1 MLMLIDIVAQYV
13 CLFCC
18 LDNPRNWVMPI
29 MEQFEQ
35 FTLPPARLILSALG
49 DVALSEPECR
59 LIGHGGHAD
68 LVTLAPCPGLQ
79 PGDIDVRNAAPA
91 CVPNVFRLF
100 CTEQL
105 CPGEGVE
112 AICANQYITSHL
124 SPVHQASAHLCLILR
139 NAYTC
144 SSQLYFFCSKGFEK
158 DCVEFCPVH
167 DTTNRSQPF
176 DEFVGSQISQYVAFP
191 GADSPGRYC
200 CTY

>member
-1 MLMLIDIVAQYV
+1 MGVDA
-13 CLFCC
+13 
-18 LDNPRNWVMPI
+18 
-29 MEQFEQ
+29 E
-35 FTLPPARLILSALG
+35 
-49 DVALSEPECR
+49 
-59 LIGHGGHAD
+59 

-79 PGDIDVRNAAPA
+79 PCDIDVRNAAPA
-91 CVPNVFRLF
+91 CVPDVFRLF

-144 SSQLYFFCSKGFEK
+144 SSQLGFSCSTGFEK

-176 DEFVGSQISQYVAFP
+176 KEFVGSQISQYVAFP
-191 GADSPGRYC
+191 GADSPGKILIYLLTQVPRLNQAFVMLS
-200 CTY
+200 THL